1 MLEIGVGNLTD
12 IGKRR
17 KCNEDSYGF
26 FRLGA
31 DEVLAVVADGVG
43 GHASGEI
50 ASRMAVE
57 MIQKVYAEERGEKDI
72 LDGLKSAFE
81 AANFTILQKSF
92 EQEELN
98 GMGTTATALVLKGDQ
113 AFVGHMGD
121 SRAYLFRDSTP
132 LQLTKDHSIVNRLVE
147 QGLLSRK
154 EANRHPQRNVI
165 YKTLGL
171 NMDSDL
177 QLLGPIPVS
186 ANDILLLCSDGLTNL
201 VADQEILEVVKR
213 ESPQHACENLIQLA
227 NQRGGHDNI
236 TVQILKVARPKYYS
250 ISLLERRK
258 ILFIFVSIL
267 AILLFLNGLF
277 LIGPDALDKIGTE
290 VKEIWRKIPFIPSIK
305 N

>member
-1 MLEIGVGNLTD
+1 
-12 IGKRR
+12 
-17 KCNEDSYGF
+17 
-26 FRLGA
+26 
-31 DEVLAVVADGVG
+31 
-43 GHASGEI
+43 
-50 ASRMAVE
+50 
-57 MIQKVYAEERGEKDI
+57 
-72 LDGLKSAFE
+72 
-81 AANFTILQKSF
+81 
-92 EQEELN
+92 
-98 GMGTTATALVLKGDQ
+98 MGTTATALVLKGDQ

-121 SRAYLFRDSTP
+121 SRASLFRDSTP
-132 LQLTKDHSIVNRLVE
+132 LQLTKDHSMVNRLVE
-147 QGLLSRK
+147 QGLLSRE

-171 NMDSDL
+171 SMDSDL
-177 QLLGPIPVS
+177 QFLGPIPV
-186 ANDILLLCSDGLTNL
+186 L
-201 VADQEILEVVKR
+201 VADQEMLEVVKR

-250 ISLLERRK
+250 ISLLERKK

-290 VKEIWRKIPFIPSIK
+290 VKEIWRKIPFIPPIK

>member
-17 KCNEDSYGF
+17 KTNEDYYGF
-26 FRLGA
+26 FKLGA

-57 MIQKVYAEERGEKDI
+57 MIQKVYAEERGEKGI
-72 LDGLKSAFE
+72 LSGLKAAFE
-81 AANFTILQKSF
+81 VANFTILQKSLD
-92 EQEELN
+92 QEELQ
-98 GMGTTATALVLKGDQ
+98 GMGTTATALVLKEYE

-121 SRAYLFRDSTP
+121 SRAYLFRDSTV
-132 LQLTKDHSIVNRLVE
+132 LQLTKDHSVVNRLME
-147 QGLLSRK
+147 QGLLSRE

-171 NMDSDL
+171 NMDADL

-186 ANDILLLCSDGLTNL
+186 ANDIFLLCSDGLTNL
-201 VADQEILEVVKR
+201 VADQEILEAVKR

-236 TVQILKVARPKYYS
+236 TVQILKVAGLKNDS
-250 ISLLERRK
+250 KSLLERK
-258 ILFIFVSIL
+258 KLLFIFMFIL

-277 LIGPDALDKIGTE
+277 LVGPEALEKIRMAVEG
-290 VKEIWRKIPFIPSIK
+290 IWIKIPFLHSIL